1 MLMSAG
7 RKIAIVTGAFGFA
20 GAGVTE
26 NLLSKGY
33 RVYAVCREG
42 SVHNDRF
49 EESSFLK
56 KILLNMDEYDRIH
69 EYVEAEDIKGADHIL
84 FFHLSWGGGRD
95 DFEAQYANVEA
106 SLKAMDSA
114 AEIAR
119 MAREA
124 VKSEG
129 EDYSVKGT
137 SAAEII
143 AADRKVR
150 FMGIGSQAEYGVCQ
164 SVITEDTP
172 LVPFTAYGSC
182 KTAAYH
188 LLKSK
193 ARILGIDFVWGR
205 IFSLIGKYEP
215 SGRML
220 PDLCHKLLAGQ
231 EINLSSCEQYWD
243 YLDASDAAEAI
254 VLMGEKGKNG
264 ESYNIASGDYR
275 RLSEFV
281 ESAAKVL
288 SADKNL
294 IHYGAKADPFVSL
307 QPSVD
312 KLKRDT
318 GFVPKISFEKSL
330 RNSFIDI

>member
-69 EYVEAEDIKGADHIL
+69 EYVEADDIKGADHIL

-95 DFEAQYANVEA
+95 DFETQYANVEA
-106 SLKAMDSA
+106 SLRAMDSA
-114 AEIAR
+114 AAIAC
-119 MAREA
+119 MAERNTA
-124 VKSEG
+124 
-129 EDYSVKGT
+129 YS
-137 SAAEII
+137 
-143 AADRKVR
+143 KVR
-150 FMGIGSQAEYGVCQ
+150 FIGIGSQAEYGVCQ

-182 KTAAYH
+182 KAAAYH

-193 ARILGIDFVWGR
+193 ARILGIDFVWDR

-254 VLMGEKGKNG
+254 VLLGEKGKNG